1 MFMGVATVRTPHL
14 KVKYGVGGEGWG
26 TTSTVLI
33 VIFFFEISCF
43 HIIGF
48 TDIEKS
54 PPPLQTQGIGGPKTY
69 SIQIFYCVFLWTGF
83 RCSRCGCVFANN
95 YRGCEL
101 ELGVAEI

>member
-1 MFMGVATVRTPHL
+1 MFMGVATVGTPHQ

-54 PPPLQTQGIGGPKTY
+54 PPPFRPKESAAPKPTAY
-69 SIQIFYCVFLWTGF
+69 KYFIV
-83 RCSRCGCVFANN
+83 CSCGLGSAV
-95 YRGCEL
+95 
-101 ELGVAEI
+101 LGVGVSSLIIIEGVSLS

>member
-1 MFMGVATVRTPHL
+1 MGVATVRTPHL

-54 PPPLQTQGIGGPKTY
+54 PPPLTDPRNRRPQNVQHTNILL
-69 SIQIFYCVFLWTGF
+69 CVLVDWVPLF
-83 RCSRCGCVFANN
+83 
-95 YRGCEL
+95 
-101 ELGVAEI
+101 